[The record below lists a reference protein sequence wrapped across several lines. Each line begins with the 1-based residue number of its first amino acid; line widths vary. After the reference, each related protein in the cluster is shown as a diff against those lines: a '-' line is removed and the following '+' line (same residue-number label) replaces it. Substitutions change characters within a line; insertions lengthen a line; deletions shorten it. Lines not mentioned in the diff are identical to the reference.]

1 MKLLVVVLCLLSE
14 RFLIHTASC
23 QRFYWF
29 GDYYLS
35 IKKTIDKNSFFTNPW
50 MILAATILPIIFV
63 TSIIYFLLHNILF
76 GFLGLILSI
85 VLFFYCL
92 GPQNAFYPISESSSE
107 LPNNTLVGS
116 YFAQVNRQLF
126 SVVFWYILA
135 GPIAVLTYRLITL
148 CRDINSMSQQADQ
161 VTNIL
166 EWIPARLSAL
176 LFLLVGNFQ
185 RGFILY
191 TRLFFSKPEL
201 NSQLLSNC
209 GLQAARTSESDEIP
223 LPVAESL
230 VEHATIVFMVLIALF
245 TLVAWL

>member
-14 RFLIHTASC
+14 RFLIHTASY

-29 GDYYLS
+29 GDYCLF
-35 IKKTIDKNSFFTNPW
+35 IKNIIDKDSFFTNPW
-50 MILAATILPIIFV
+50 MILAATVLPIILV
-63 TSIIYFLLHNILF
+63 TSIIYFLLFHILF
-76 GFLGLILSI
+76 GFLGLIFSI
-85 VLFFYCL
+85 ILFLYCL
-92 GPQNAFYPISESSSE
+92 GPQNAFYPVSAPSSESSAK
-107 LPNNTLVGS
+107 TLVGD

-126 SVVFWYILA
+126 SVIFWYIVA

-148 CRDINSMSQQADQ
+148 CRDISSISQQANQ
-161 VTNIL
+161 VTNIV
-166 EWIPARLSAL
+166 EWIPARLSSL

-185 RGFILY
+185 RGFLLF
-191 TRLFFSKPEL
+191 TGLFFSKPEL
-201 NSQLLSNC
+201 NSQLLSTC
-209 GLQAARTSESDEIP
+209 GLQAVRTSESDEIP

>member
-14 RFLIHTASC
+14 RFLIHTASY

-29 GDYYLS
+29 GDYYLF
-35 IKKTIDKNSFFTNPW
+35 IKNIIDKGSFFTNPW
-50 MILAATILPIIFV
+50 MILAATVLPLVLI
-63 TSIIYFLLHNILF
+63 TSIIYFLLFHVLF
-76 GFLGLILSI
+76 GFLGLIFSI
-85 VLFFYCL
+85 ILFLYCL
-92 GPQNAFYPISESSSE
+92 GPQNAFYPVSEPSSGPSD
-107 LPNNTLVGS
+107 NTLVGN

-126 SVVFWYILA
+126 SVIFWYIVA
-135 GPIAVLTYRLITL
+135 GSIAALTYRLITL
-148 CRDINSMSQQADQ
+148 CRDITPISQQADE
-161 VTNIL
+161 VTNIV

-185 RGFILY
+185 RGFIFF

-209 GLQAARTSESDEIP
+209 GLQAVRTSESDEIP